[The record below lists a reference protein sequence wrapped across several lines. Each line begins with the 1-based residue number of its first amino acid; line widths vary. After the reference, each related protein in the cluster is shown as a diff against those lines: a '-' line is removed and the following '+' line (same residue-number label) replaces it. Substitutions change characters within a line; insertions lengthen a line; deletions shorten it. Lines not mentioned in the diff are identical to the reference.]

1 MKHRKVITVLMTV
14 LLSASV
20 LAGCGSKA
28 ERSAMSSDMSGT
40 AAAVTEAE
48 DMEKEETPS
57 QEEQTE
63 QPAGVQ
69 GSERKDIIFAS
80 SGETED
86 AEASGR
92 EDSGAAGA
100 EEKASVGGTASSG
113 DFPADISGNS
123 SASVGEAPS
132 LAGEESGYN
141 STGDPVF
148 KDGPGVITALDGTQ
162 LRVCIFGDDQFDH
175 YRQADG
181 IAALVSKYCNAEVF
195 NCAISGTTAAM
206 DESDNTS
213 DRHWGSVSLCG
224 MTRAAAGELEPG
236 FISVYEDAYR
246 SFLSCDMSKV
256 DVFVLSYGA
265 NDFRGSYKLATDYTE
280 DRYTYAGALNYSV
293 RMLRRQYP
301 GAQIIVITPSYAVYF
316 DGDKYLG
323 DTNTYRNSYGS
334 MIEYVAAAIRVAEA
348 YRSDYIDAY
357 RWMGITGD
365 NYWQYLDDGVYFN
378 GQARRRMA
386 QMISRLI
393 LRHNGYDVPTET
405 NLDTLDYSTLTRAE
419 GSRNS

>member
-1 MKHRKVITVLMTV
+1 MKHRRVITVFLAA
-14 LLSASV
+14 LLSVSV
-20 LAGCGSKA
+20 LAGCGNKT
-28 ERSAMSSDMSGT
+28 ERTAVPDPGVPGSAASESAS
-40 AAAVTEAE
+40 ESPEPE
-48 DMEKEETPS
+48 DAPS
-57 QEEQTE
+57 QEEQAE
-63 QPAGVQ
+63 QPAGEP

-80 SGETED
+80 SGE
-86 AEASGR
+86 AEVTGR
-92 EDSGAAGA
+92 EDAGTSDS
-100 EEKASVGGTASSG
+100 EEKVSVGGSAVSNE
-113 DFPADISGNS
+113 FPADISGNS
-123 SASVGEAPS
+123 SASVGEAPN

-141 STGDPVF
+141 SAGDPVF

-206 DESDNTS
+206 DESDNTT

-224 MTRAAAGELEPG
+224 MARAAAGELAPG

-246 SFLSCDMSKV
+246 NFVSCDMNKV
-256 DVFVLSYGA
+256 DVFVLWYGA
-265 NDFRGSYKLATDYTE
+265 NDFRGSYQLATDYTE

-293 RMLRRQYP
+293 GLLKRKYP
-301 GAQIIVITPSYAVYF
+301 GAQIIVISPSYAVYF
-316 DGDKYLG
+316 DGDNYLG
-323 DTNTYRNSYGS
+323 DTNVYRNSYGS
-334 MIEYVAAAIRVAEA
+334 MIEYVMAAIHTAELHEA
-348 YRSDYIDAY
+348 DYIDSY

-386 QMISRLI
+386 QMISRII
-393 LRHNGYDVPTET
+393 LRRNGYDIPTET
-405 NLDTLDYSTLTRAE
+405 NLDTLDYSTLTRT
-419 GSRNS
+419 GDGR